1 MEKVDFEGGNAG
13 KKKERRMRR
22 MRTSEKRVRTRMIL
36 RNEDKKKKYIIGKG
50 KKIRK
55 MCEEEVGNGKGE
67 SVGNRGKKA
76 K

>member
-1 MEKVDFEGGNAG
+1 MDFEGGKAG

-22 MRTSEKRVRTRMIL
+22 MRTKEKRVRSRMIL

-67 SVGNRGKKA
+67 NVGNRGEKA